1 MAWPRQETTMRYLSA
16 KVLPVVAALLLWAVA
31 TPADAGA
38 NAWILWHQYTYTD
51 LDRMNDRFA
60 NSASG
65 WRLTEAF
72 ESMAACKSSEVSFAG
87 FMADGLNYGGNWSAK
102 AYGSLV
108 EARWIVTGVLERPNK
123 HMTVEYLCF
132 PDTIDPRLAAAP
144 TPKPP
149 KVATA
154 PKDDNLGFVPDP
166 LGIIHYTPGRPIV
179 VTVKL
184 NGRSSARLVLDTG
197 ADFSVVKSEL
207 LAAAGVD
214 LARPAAR
221 GKVIGVAGETGASY
235 FHVIF
240 ETVGHR
246 VQMPHVAALNTYD
259 DFADGLLGRDFLDRF
274 KVVMDPAAGTITL
287 VPR

>member
-1 MAWPRQETTMRYLSA
+1 MRYLSV

-31 TPADAGA
+31 TPANAEA
-38 NAWILWHQYTYTD
+38 TAWILWYQKTYTD
-51 LDRMNDRFA
+51 SDNMNDRFE
-60 NSASG
+60 NYTSE
-65 WRLTEAF
+65 WKLTKAF
-72 ESMAACKSSEVSFAG
+72 ESMAVCNSSEASYAG
-87 FMADGLNYGGNWSAK
+87 FMADGLQVGGNWSAK

-108 EARWIVTGVLERPNK
+108 AARWIVTGALAKHNK
-123 HMTVEYLCF
+123 HLTVQYKCF

-154 PKDDNLGFVPDP
+154 PTDDNLGFVPDP
-166 LGIIHYTPGRPIV
+166 FGIIHYTPGRPIV
-179 VTVKL
+179 VTVRL

-214 LARPAAR
+214 LARPVAR

-235 FHVIF
+235 FHVVF

-246 VQMPHVAALNTYD
+246 VQMPHVAALNTYDD

>member
-1 MAWPRQETTMRYLSA
+1 MRYLSV

-31 TPADAGA
+31 TPADAEWYRLRPPHRDNFIFDA
-38 NAWILWHQYTYTD
+38 NAPLALWFQEMQATGHADNFTFYTEHECQKKRLEWVLRGKEAIAEVHWSREHGVRSLYDLSTATRMFEMESASQCISSDDPRLVSAPAPQPSKATQPGYTYTHEP
-51 LDRMNDRFA
+51 A
-60 NSASG
+60 
-65 WRLTEAF
+65 
-72 ESMAACKSSEVSFAG
+72 
-87 FMADGLNYGGNWSAK
+87 
-102 AYGSLV
+102 
-108 EARWIVTGVLERPNK
+108 
-123 HMTVEYLCF
+123 
-132 PDTIDPRLAAAP
+132 
-144 TPKPP
+144 
-149 KVATA
+149 
-154 PKDDNLGFVPDP
+154 
-166 LGIIHYTPGRPIV
+166 GIIRYTPGRPIV

-214 LARPAAR
+214 LTRPAAR

-259 DFADGLLGRDFLDRF
+259 DDFADGLLGRDFLDRF
-274 KVVMDPAAGTITL
+274 KVVMDPAAGVVTL

>member
-1 MAWPRQETTMRYLSA
+1 MDKLECVLSSDPW
-16 KVLPVVAALLLWAVA
+16 LAARSPKAV
-31 TPADAGA
+31 
-38 NAWILWHQYTYTD
+38 
-51 LDRMNDRFA
+51 
-60 NSASG
+60 
-65 WRLTEAF
+65 
-72 ESMAACKSSEVSFAG
+72 
-87 FMADGLNYGGNWSAK
+87 
-102 AYGSLV
+102 
-108 EARWIVTGVLERPNK
+108 
-123 HMTVEYLCF
+123 
-132 PDTIDPRLAAAP
+132 AAP

-149 KVATA
+149 RVAAAKPPGLTYTPVEEPA
-154 PKDDNLGFVPDP
+154 
-166 LGIIHYTPGRPIV
+166 GIIRYTPGRPIV

-214 LARPAAR
+214 LARPVAR

-235 FHVIF
+235 FHVVF

-246 VQMPHVAALNTYD
+246 VQMPHVAALNTYDD